1 MWKRIGSDI
10 TPWTS
15 EPEWQR
21 VLATLTGSKDRRG
34 SSFVRRKIWGHWG
47 IYASGYTDD
56 RYQWHLE
63 LQEWS
68 SLSWRGSSRATELEV
83 MEESRWIFSIRPER
97 KEQRAEN
104 RLWSQRRNFSGYT
117 YSPIQPTPCENLAGR
132 NSSWLLFHFLD
143 TRVDVICLKNVFAFR
158 CFGGFFCPKQASAL
172 PADYLFFFS
181 IKHYF

>member
-15 EPEWQR
+15 ESEWQR

-83 MEESRWIFSIRPER
+83 MEESSWLKEGVDEFSASGQRGR
-97 KEQRAEN
+97 RTGCGLKEETSLATPTHQS
-104 RLWSQRRNFSGYT
+104 SQHRVK
-117 YSPIQPTPCENLAGR
+117 IWLAGTLPD
-132 NSSWLLFHFLD
+132 SSFISW
-143 TRVDVICLKNVFAFR
+143 IQ
-158 CFGGFFCPKQASAL
+158 G
-172 PADYLFFFS
+172 
-181 IKHYF
+181 